1 MTLLRYVPVIFSST
15 LLALALAQ
23 VILAPGPA
31 ARLDGFAD
39 WLEAGEERVVELVL
53 KPGDRYVVWLET
65 SGLSDL
71 YVMAGR
77 EAETYKASGLT
88 PQSATAFNSLKKLTY
103 AIPSQTGG
111 LYLVLVKQLEAGD
124 VKLGVEAGTVDDTTK
139 ALRSG
144 REVLRNSFEAV
155 VSPQSGFALP
165 VYQFIPGTRLHLTA
179 EGDGAVA
186 VVESSDFLAYSRGRK
201 QLSDLCKASN
211 CIRGGG
217 SLTMESEDFVD
228 VYLVVEG
235 GQSAGR
241 LVVQVVATE
250 KMLFYVGTCS

>member
-1 MTLLRYVPVIFSST
+1 MTLLRYVPVLFSST

-23 VILAPGPA
+23 VVLGPGSEA
-31 ARLDGFAD
+31 GLEGFAA
-39 WLEAGEERVVELVL
+39 WMEAGEERVVELVL
-53 KPGDRYVVWLET
+53 KPGDRYVVGLET

-71 YVMAGR
+71 YIMAGR
-77 EAETYKASGLT
+77 EAEAYKASGST
-88 PQSATAFNSLKKLTY
+88 PKSATAFNSLKKLTY

-111 LYLVLVKQLEAGD
+111 LYLVLVKQREAGE
-124 VKLGVEAGTVDDTTK
+124 VKLRVEAGTVDDATK

-144 REVLRNSFEAV
+144 REVVRNSFEAV
-155 VSPQSGFALP
+155 VSPHSGFAMP
-165 VYQFIPGTRLHLTA
+165 VYQFIPGTKLHLTA

-186 VVESSDFLAYSRGRK
+186 VVESSDFLAYSRARK

-211 CIRGGG
+211 CIRGSG
-217 SLTMESEDFVD
+217 SLTIESDNFDD

-241 LVVQVVATE
+241 LSMQVVATE